1 MLRPTQALL
10 QRTINPLSHILGSQ
24 AKTPSVIRV
33 APFSQSSAPELN
45 KDALA
50 TKDQLHRV
58 ELGLTKEISGV
69 ESRLTEKFAKE
80 ISGVREGLTKEI
92 SGLESRLTENFTREI
107 SGVREEFAKEI
118 SGVRDG
124 LTKEISGLESR
135 LTETFTREISG
146 VREGLTKEL
155 SGVREQIEKNQSMLL
170 VAIQGQNKREGY
182 RSGAHNKHS
191 VNW

>member
-10 QRTINPLSHILGSQ
+10 QRTINPLSHILLNQ

-80 ISGVREGLTKEI
+80 ISGVR
-92 SGLESRLTENFTREI
+92 
-107 SGVREEFAKEI
+107 
-118 SGVRDG
+118 DG

-155 SGVREQIEKNQSMLL
+155 SGVREQIEKNQSILL